1 MKNKIIVILLFSV
14 GLVSAST
21 FRISN
26 EELVKPS
33 MRTGAAE
40 QFLANLEND
49 FFEAVISKTACE
61 NDLEKGGMFFDGDVR
76 SRLWLLC
83 YAGAKVNACS
93 TESKKTPLHSAVAA
107 QNENAV
113 TTLLYW
119 HANPNVKDR
128 NGRTPYSIALAKGKG
143 YESIADLL
151 KQRGALTD
159 FHTRKVVIQP
169 SVSSPVS
176 PK

>member
-1 MKNKIIVILLFSV
+1 MKNKIIVALFFSV

-33 MRTGAAE
+33 MRTRGAE
-40 QFLANLEND
+40 QFLADLNND
-49 FFEAVISKTACE
+49 FFETVISKTACE
-61 NDLEKGGMFFDGDVR
+61 NDLEKGGMLFDGDVR

-83 YAGAKVNACS
+83 YAGAKVNARS
-93 TESKKTPLHSAVAA
+93 AESKKTPLHRAVEA
-107 QNENAV
+107 QNEKAV
-113 TTLLYW
+113 ATLLYW
-119 HANPNVKDR
+119 RANPDVKDVR
-128 NGRTPYSIALAKGKG
+128 GRTPYSIALEKR
-143 YESIADLL
+143 YESIAQLL

-159 FHTRKVVIQP
+159 FHTCEVIEP
-169 SVSSPVS
+169 TSPTMPIS